1 MKKFITLATILAV
14 TTTLSGCIEEGTK
27 TTTKTN
33 ESAKAAAAANSIS
46 FAAGNAEIDNIKRRL
61 ELTSDPALMGYVVLF
76 NDMGQPILYTTVKGK
91 VTSGAKRLTPPVQA
105 WNVDRGE
112 FNGTELDDAPLS

>member
-46 FAAGNAEIDNIKRRL
+46 FAAGNAEIDNIKRR
-61 ELTSDPALMGYVVLF
+61 G
-76 NDMGQPILYTTVKGK
+76 
-91 VTSGAKRLTPPVQA
+91 
-105 WNVDRGE
+105 
-112 FNGTELDDAPLS
+112 LS